1 MDTVKESVGSG
12 WAMTSEQIFGN
23 LDEAKAL
30 WTSLK
35 DVISG
40 AVGASA
46 KARNDMLGGWKNM
59 GGRDV
64 MIQAFK
70 DIFGAIG
77 DVIAPIK
84 DAFRDIFPKKTA
96 GDLVILT
103 GKFAEFA
110 SKLTIS
116 GETAD
121 KIKSVFS
128 GLFSIFKIGF
138 EIVKGVFGVF
148 GAVAGALA
156 GAGGGALSFAANLGD
171 MIVKLRESLVEGG
184 GIAKFFSNIG
194 EYAAKAVGYITNFV
208 SAIAGFF
215 ASLGGSGAE
224 VASDGIKK
232 VGERLSFLQTVAQ
245 GAGRVWDFLVSAFGK
260 VKEALAPIGEMFSN
274 IGSAIVNAFKPGN
287 MSGALD
293 ALNVGLLGGIA
304 LLIKRFLD
312 GGLKIDLGDGLF
324 EKIGNTFDQLTST
337 LEAMQMKLKAEALM
351 KIAMAI
357 GVLTASVLVL
367 SLIDSGAL
375 TKAMTALAVGF
386 GQLIGAMALI
396 DKFSDTS
403 SGAKLVA
410 VAGGMILLAGAVLI
424 LSFAIRS
431 LSGLSWTEL
440 GKGLAGVAASMLLF
454 AGVAKLLDGNT
465 KGLIRAGVAMGI
477 MAFGLLVMS
486 LAVKAFADMEWDEM
500 IKGFSGVA
508 VGLGLLAGAMNLMPK
523 SGMIQAGI
531 AMVVISAGLLV
542 LQKAVT
548 AFSGME
554 WNEMIKGFAGV
565 GAGLLMIAGAMWLMP
580 PGMITSAAGILI
592 LSLALNVMAKAV
604 ETLGG
609 LSLETLAKGLG
620 SIAAMM
626 LILVVA
632 TNAMTG
638 ALPGAI
644 AMVVV
649 AGALFVLA
657 GVIKALSQL
666 SIGELGIALLAIAGV
681 FVVLGLAALLLTP
694 VIPALM
700 GLGIALAL
708 IGGAFALFGLGASL
722 VAKAFETMA
731 RAGKAGVD
739 VLIDVIEALIA
750 ALPGFVQTLARAL
763 IEAAMTFLDAAPAF
777 IDAIGEIIEKI
788 LDKII
793 ELAPKFAEAFSEILT
808 GVIGLIREHVPQF
821 ITVAIELITALA
833 TGIRDNIYQLT
844 TLAIEILLGL
854 VQALTDNMY
863 LIVNGAANLIT
874 SFLGALALHSEQLV
888 TAGVNLIISLLQGIT
903 QHIPAIVT
911 AVADLIVA
919 FLNALA
925 TELPRIITAGT
936 DLLIAFITGI
946 ADNLLRVVGAAVEI
960 VTTFITEIGNGANRI
975 VEAGADALVKFIE
988 GLSRDIGNILFIG
1001 ADAVAKFVEG
1011 VGNALSTITDAGAEA
1026 LVEFISGISKD
1037 IDNVIK
1043 EGVKAIE
1050 KFIDG
1055 IVEGSLKLANAA
1067 ADALVEFLDGLT
1079 DAIETH
1085 DEEIRRAGRDL
1096 AFAIADG
1103 FSGGLLSKAGE
1114 MARSVKDVLDGA
1126 LNAGKSFLGIASP
1139 SKRFFEIGEWSAE
1152 GFAIAFNNNKSI
1164 ERSVVDKLDVVVSA
1178 FKDGL
1183 SRIPD
1188 SLEGL
1193 DDLNP
1198 VITPVLDLTRV
1209 EGEAKKLAGLMGISS
1224 ISPDVSYNKAQLIS
1238 HTNQGQNGSDVTP
1251 VDLAPKEIIFNQ
1263 FINSPTELSTNDIYR
1278 NTKSQIALAKEE
1290 LSIK

>member
-1 MDTVKESVGSG
+1 M
-12 WAMTSEQIFGN
+12 
-23 LDEAKAL
+23 
-30 WTSLK
+30 
-35 DVISG
+35 
-40 AVGASA
+40 
-46 KARNDMLGGWKNM
+46 
-59 GGRDV
+59 
-64 MIQAFK
+64 
-70 DIFGAIG
+70 
-77 DVIAPIK
+77 
-84 DAFRDIFPKKTA
+84 
-96 GDLVILT
+96 
-103 GKFAEFA
+103 
-110 SKLTIS
+110 
-116 GETAD
+116 
-121 KIKSVFS
+121 
-128 GLFSIFKIGF
+128 
-138 EIVKGVFGVF
+138 
-148 GAVAGALA
+148 
-156 GAGGGALSFAANLGD
+156 
-171 MIVKLRESLVEGG
+171 
-184 GIAKFFSNIG
+184 
-194 EYAAKAVGYITNFV
+194 
-208 SAIAGFF
+208 
-215 ASLGGSGAE
+215 
-224 VASDGIKK
+224 
-232 VGERLSFLQTVAQ
+232 
-245 GAGRVWDFLVSAFGK
+245 
-260 VKEALAPIGEMFSN
+260 
-274 IGSAIVNAFKPGN
+274 
-287 MSGALD
+287 
-293 ALNVGLLGGIA
+293 
-304 LLIKRFLD
+304 
-312 GGLKIDLGDGLF
+312 
-324 EKIGNTFDQLTST
+324 
-337 LEAMQMKLKAEALM
+337 
-351 KIAMAI
+351 
-357 GVLTASVLVL
+357 
-367 SLIDSGAL
+367 
-375 TKAMTALAVGF
+375 
-386 GQLIGAMALI
+386 
-396 DKFSDTS
+396 
-403 SGAKLVA
+403 
-410 VAGGMILLAGAVLI
+410 
-424 LSFAIRS
+424 
-431 LSGLSWTEL
+431 
-440 GKGLAGVAASMLLF
+440 
-454 AGVAKLLDGNT
+454 
-465 KGLIRAGVAMGI
+465 
-477 MAFGLLVMS
+477 
-486 LAVKAFADMEWDEM
+486 
-500 IKGFSGVA
+500 
-508 VGLGLLAGAMNLMPK
+508 
-523 SGMIQAGI
+523 
-531 AMVVISAGLLV
+531 
-542 LQKAVT
+542 
-548 AFSGME
+548 
-554 WNEMIKGFAGV
+554 
-565 GAGLLMIAGAMWLMP
+565 
-580 PGMITSAAGILI
+580 
-592 LSLALNVMAKAV
+592 
-604 ETLGG
+604 
-609 LSLETLAKGLG
+609 
-620 SIAAMM
+620 
-626 LILVVA
+626 
-632 TNAMTG
+632 
-638 ALPGAI
+638 
-644 AMVVV
+644 
-649 AGALFVLA
+649 
-657 GVIKALSQL
+657 
-666 SIGELGIALLAIAGV
+666 
-681 FVVLGLAALLLTP
+681 
-694 VIPALM
+694 
-700 GLGIALAL
+700 
-708 IGGAFALFGLGASL
+708 
-722 VAKAFETMA
+722 
-731 RAGKAGVD
+731 
-739 VLIDVIEALIA
+739 
-750 ALPGFVQTLARAL
+750 
-763 IEAAMTFLDAAPAF
+763 
-777 IDAIGEIIEKI
+777 
-788 LDKII
+788 
-793 ELAPKFAEAFSEILT
+793 
-808 GVIGLIREHVPQF
+808 
-821 ITVAIELITALA
+821 
-833 TGIRDNIYQLT
+833 
-844 TLAIEILLGL
+844 
-854 VQALTDNMY
+854 
-863 LIVNGAANLIT
+863 
-874 SFLGALALHSEQLV
+874 HSEQLV